1 MNNTL
6 LLLYLSIVST
16 ITTIFKA
23 AKNNLHLFYQS
34 NTIKKTY
41 QNNNKKHKK
50 INHMLIGS

>member
-1 MNNTL
+1 MSNTL

-16 ITTIFKA
+16 ITIFKA
-23 AKNNLHLFYQS
+23 VKNNLHLFYQS